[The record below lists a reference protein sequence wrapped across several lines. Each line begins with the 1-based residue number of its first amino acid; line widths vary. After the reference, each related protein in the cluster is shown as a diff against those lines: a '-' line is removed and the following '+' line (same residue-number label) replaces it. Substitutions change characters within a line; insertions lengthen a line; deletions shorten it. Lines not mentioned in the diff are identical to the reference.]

1 MIVSGGTLSPDANVC
16 ISGPRQ
22 VSAMGTRFKP
32 LYVQQR
38 RQKKEKA
45 SAHKPLC
52 LNEMTTHT
60 F

>member
-1 MIVSGGTLSPDANVC
+1 
-16 ISGPRQ
+16 
-22 VSAMGTRFKP
+22 MGTRFKP
-32 LYVQQR
+32 LHVQQR
-38 RQKKEKA
+38 RQKKGKA